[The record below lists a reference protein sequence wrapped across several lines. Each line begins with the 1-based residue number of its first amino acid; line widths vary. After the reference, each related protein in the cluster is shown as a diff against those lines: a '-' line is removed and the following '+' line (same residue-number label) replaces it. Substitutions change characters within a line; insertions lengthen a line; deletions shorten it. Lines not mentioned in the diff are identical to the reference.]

1 MNRPPLETL
10 RRIAERGINLEIP
23 QAKDMAEV
31 IDYALGAEAQLKR
44 NRQSLVNILEMRKLD
59 SEKWGQRDGYG
70 GRYGALTREE
80 IEGVI
85 AQIDEALGTANETA
99 GSLTDP
105 PEAKE

>member
-44 NRQSLVNILEMRKLD
+44 NRQSLVNILEMK
-59 SEKWGQRDGYG
+59 S
-70 GRYGALTREE
+70 GASATVTVAAREE

>member
-1 MNRPPLETL
+1 MTNT
-10 RRIAERGINLEIP
+10 
-23 QAKDMAEV
+23 KW
-31 IDYALGAEAQLKR
+31 
-44 NRQSLVNILEMRKLD
+44 KL
-59 SEKWGQRDGYG
+59 SHSGHCG